1 MNCKARKRVPPTLYA
16 VVCNE
21 DVDQSLFGGLPA
33 PRLERTLKAAKA
45 THKHENE
52 RCCDG
57 GHRIVGLSTWELK
70 P

>member
-1 MNCKARKRVPPTLYA
+1 MHREARKRVPATFYV
-16 VVCNE
+16 VVCNN

-33 PRLERTLKAAKA
+33 ARLERSLRSAKA
-45 THKHENE
+45 TRKLENE